1 MTVRPQKT
9 RKGALVSWSS
19 SVFRLATPVCVGVW
33 VLIQQLSGIPKPF
46 RGNMA
51 AIVLLYTPSAKTTR
65 VIFKEYADELARE
78 NLKHM
83 ISKLKERKFSHTLC
97 TLSSLL
103 FLDELLSKRFLN

>member
-51 AIVLLYTPSAKTTR
+51 AIVLLYTPSAKTSLP
-65 VIFKEYADELARE
+65 EYTRE

-83 ISKLKERKFSHTLC
+83 ISKLKERKFSHALC
-97 TLSSLL
+97 ALSSLL